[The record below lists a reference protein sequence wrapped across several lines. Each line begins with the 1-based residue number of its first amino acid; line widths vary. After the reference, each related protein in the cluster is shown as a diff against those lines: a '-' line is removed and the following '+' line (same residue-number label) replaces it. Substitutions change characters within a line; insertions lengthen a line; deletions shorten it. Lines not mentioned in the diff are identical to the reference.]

1 MISFKFLIV
10 GFQLKR
16 RTVPRPKLKIK
27 KSELKISRACR
38 DGQDLAALVK
48 SARRTNAVRHIR
60 RVALRA
66 FVQLRQFQHTV
77 VSAALTLPAR

>member
-48 SARRTNAVRHIR
+48 SARRTNAVRHIG

-66 FVQLRQFQHTV
+66 FVQLRQFQHAV